1 MKKKKVL
8 ILSVIIIIV
17 TIICF
22 NLPNN
27 KLPIR
32 KISSVDMTR
41 VMDKSQSL
49 FIIFYSED
57 CITCRKLEKDV
68 EDAKSKK
75 DKNLLENVYWMD
87 VDEVNN
93 IDIVNKYNIEGV
105 PTAVFVKKTKI
116 VESFSGN
123 LNYKKLI
130 NFIEKSEEQA
140 LMGR

>member
-75 DKNLLENVYWMD
+75 DKNLLENVYWME
-87 VDEVNN
+87 VDE
-93 IDIVNKYNIEGV
+93 
-105 PTAVFVKKTKI
+105 VFVKKTKI